1 MAMAKI
7 NDNLDNNVNGFN
19 NVNRNRNGTTYVNKN
34 VDVNNNSK
42 I

>member
-34 VDVNNNSK
+34 ADINNNSK